1 MRWRI
6 GPWCHRLRERS
17 GLPLPRLKLQQAAAA
32 DSAAAAGTA
41 AGDAGAPAALPSASC
56 CKSSSFFSAAAL
68 LFIYACLAG
77 ASGLL
82 PFALNSRSVGTRVCT
97 GHSSKGATRCTS
109 CDFTCELSS
118 RVSTA
123 AFAGPAKVLHVRTI
137 CSSTRSSSSFRED
150 SSARWCRVC
159 FESSTQ
165 LGGKRISGQTTQK
178 GERDV
183 PRHAPPHNT
192 PTTHCMCAVSVE
204 SGGSPS

>member
-1 MRWRI
+1 MPQRSCNLCARHNRRFRASI
-6 GPWCHRLRERS
+6 VANDRL
-17 GLPLPRLKLQQAAAA
+17 
-32 DSAAAAGTA
+32 
-41 AGDAGAPAALPSASC
+41 
-56 CKSSSFFSAAAL
+56 
-68 LFIYACLAG
+68 
-77 ASGLL
+77 
-82 PFALNSRSVGTRVCT
+82 
-97 GHSSKGATRCTS
+97 
-109 CDFTCELSS
+109 
-118 RVSTA
+118 STA

-183 PRHAPPHNT
+183 PRHAPPHHT